1 MNSIVKYQI
10 TSWCNALKLLCTL
23 YTKSLKS
30 LGPKIWNHIQP
41 NIKFETLFI
50 SLQNISNVGLDLYV
64 DAISAEISVI
74 VWTKG
79 PWKWCKGVGGL
90 WFLY

>member
-1 MNSIVKYQI
+1 MYHVEYIHTY
-10 TSWCNALKLLCTL
+10 
-23 YTKSLKS
+23 
-30 LGPKIWNHIQP
+30 
-41 NIKFETLFI
+41 
-50 SLQNISNVGLDLYV
+50 VGLDLYV